1 MQLNVARSIRII
13 LEAMTET
20 QKPHGGSPRSSS
32 PKPTPDFPTLSSE
45 LLRLKMRLLPLQQVE
60 ENLLRRLSSA
70 ASSQL
75 EATHLSPVTNIPY
88 SSKAGKQKEITV
100 NSTSQWKDAF
110 GRLLTTART
119 SFQSIEHIDF
129 EDPNDPGVVLHACAD
144 DMIQLWN
151 DPTIK
156 ALLSA
161 RKQRLED
168 MAGL

>member
-1 MQLNVARSIRII
+1 
-13 LEAMTET
+13 MTET
-20 QKPHGGSPRSSS
+20 QKPHNGSPQFNS
-32 PKPTPDFPTLSSE
+32 PIPTPELPTLSPE

-70 ASSQL
+70 ASSEF
-75 EATHLSPVTNIPY
+75 EATRLSPMTNVPY
-88 SSKAGKQKEITV
+88 SSRAGKHKEITV
-100 NSTSQWKDAF
+100 NSTSHWKDAF
-110 GRLLTTART
+110 GRLLATART
-119 SFQSIEHIDF
+119 SFQSSENIDF